1 MISQR
6 VGLSRG
12 IEMGSKLMHASIL
25 ITHAFLWFVMF
36 SFLFSLIFLVLP
48 LFLFMIMIP
57 PLLMILY
64 CSQLPPFILS
74 VVMGFTIFT
83 PQPLLAPY
91 GCHSKTAHWPTSHP
105 ATTIALNVLVA
116 PLLISRQNS
125 LSYFFTSLCFH
136 YSHLDKD

>member
-1 MISQR
+1 M
-6 VGLSRG
+6 GLSRG
-12 IEMGSKLMHASIL
+12 IEMGSKLMHASIF
-25 ITHAFLWFVMF
+25 ITHAFLWFVVF
-36 SFLFSLIFLVLP
+36 SFLSYFPCSTSISFHDNDTSSSDD
-48 LFLFMIMIP
+48 
-57 PLLMILY
+57 PLLFTTTALY
-64 CSQLPPFILS
+64 
-74 VVMGFTIFT
+74 TICHDGIYHFT

-105 ATTIALNVLVA
+105 ASTIALNVLVA